1 MIKTQACSVLWPLQ
15 FVADRFTHRSWQP
28 CLILPSERVVLH
40 SSRSA
45 VPQTCWQFGQV
56 TAWSIRFD
64 SHVTTALSNTT
75 LAAWP
80 TWLQQSSHS
89 FGLAIFHIYSTLCAH
104 GVSWQY
110 PACNNIKLSHNYI
123 KTQLHY
129 RHHPAGSLKSWLQLC
144 GDAEGKNKI
153 KNPCTPVGLT
163 CTDQK
168 VLQQNL
174 LALLE
179 WVTRS
184 AFTPRHEQTQCA
196 GRDWKAVC
204 AAIGQVSGGSRKQ
217 RQNPE
222 VCLYSSPCLNF
233 KPSTWLHQTVT
244 LVWTL
249 FFCNHS
255 RLRAEE
261 LQIWSIWAH
270 LISLNKNGT
279 CLLVWGYINKTE
291 QLPLNLVIT
300 SAVCSQQEHGTTSP
314 FNLKHFYFNWRMKGE
329 SWMLCKH

>member
-1 MIKTQACSVLWPLQ
+1 M
-15 FVADRFTHRSWQP
+15 
-28 CLILPSERVVLH
+28 
-40 SSRSA
+40 
-45 VPQTCWQFGQV
+45 
-56 TAWSIRFD
+56 
-64 SHVTTALSNTT
+64 
-75 LAAWP
+75 
-80 TWLQQSSHS
+80 
-89 FGLAIFHIYSTLCAH
+89 
-104 GVSWQY
+104 SWQY
-110 PACNNIKLSHNYI
+110 PACNNIKLSHTYI

-129 RHHPAGSLKSWLQLC
+129 RHQPAGSLKSWLQLC

-184 AFTPRHEQTQCA
+184 TFTPRHEQTQCA

-300 SAVCSQQEHGTTSP
+300 SAVCSQQEHVTTSP